1 MARILI
7 VDDDPAVGDVIAR
20 MLAQAGHDAVALSNG
35 ASALRAYREHPADL
49 VISDMFMPETDGVEI
64 TMCLRREF
72 PDAKVLAISG
82 GGGRFD
88 KNLMLETAAALG
100 AVGTLAKPFARS
112 DLLNLVQEVLVD
124 Q

>member
-7 VDDDPAVGDVIAR
+7 VDDDQAVRKVIAR

-35 ASALRAYREHPADL
+35 ASALRAYREHRADL
-49 VISDMFMPETDGVEI
+49 VISDMFMPETDGIEM

-72 PDAKVLAISG
+72 PDAKVLAMSG

-88 KNLMLETAAALG
+88 KNMMLEAASVLG
-100 AVGTLAKPFARS
+100 AARILAKPFEQS

>member
-7 VDDDPAVGDVIAR
+7 VDDDPAVRKVIAR

-35 ASALRAYREHPADL
+35 ASALRAYREHRADL
-49 VISDMFMPETDGVEI
+49 VISDMFMPETDGIEM

-72 PDAKVLAISG
+72 PDAKVLAMSG

-88 KNLMLETAAALG
+88 KNMMLEAASVLG
-100 AVGTLAKPFARS
+100 AARILAKPFEQS